1 MHRGTLL
8 GVATV
13 SVLTGAIGL
22 FLVAWSFA
30 PPGPESR
37 LVATLDPGARGRERP
52 TPFGRVAP
60 RNPADVTIARGR
72 PGGTPHAHGPAEHP
86 SDQAGDARPQRT
98 VAELVRTQNLDDEE
112 RAMLRHELREER
124 LIDVNA
130 RLDTYAETEGWDPAM
145 TDDVRNLLIDTAD
158 HITQVLAQVDRRE
171 VEWDAVKSD
180 LWTYREQQAQRVRRA
195 LGPNDF
201 DHFVES
207 MDFARFFGD
216 TPVRG
221 RVD

>member
-13 SVLTGAIGL
+13 SVLTGALGL

-30 PPGPESR
+30 PPGAEAR
-37 LVATLDPGARGRERP
+37 LVATLDPLATRDRERP
-52 TPFGRVAP
+52 ALGRAGRDPAHAAARARVASP
-60 RNPADVTIARGR
+60 NPARGS
-72 PGGTPHAHGPAEHP
+72 AQLPAER
-86 SDQAGDARPQRT
+86 DADKPMRM
-98 VAELVRTQNLDDEE
+98 VAEQARAQNLDDAE
-112 RAMLRHELREER
+112 RAMLRRELREER

-130 RLDTYAETEGWDPAM
+130 RLDAFAETEGWDPAM
-145 TDDVRNLLIDTAD
+145 TDEVRDILIDTAD
-158 HITQVLAQVDRRE
+158 HITRVLAQVDRRE
-171 VEWDAVKSD
+171 VEWDAVKVD
-180 LWTYREQQAQRVRRA
+180 LWAYREQQAQQVRRA

-207 MDFARFFGD
+207 MDFARFFGEA
-216 TPVRG
+216 PVRG